1 MEKEIS
7 RLDYFAGLAMPI
19 MYGMYADEPE
29 ALPKVIAEESYHLA
43 SAMVA
48 ESDRIKKAQ
57 KKGSANGKV

>member
-19 MYGMYADEPE
+19 MYADEPE